1 MLGLFE
7 SSIQLLMI
15 SFVDVSVD
23 LAALISLIFY
33 GRTNIYNRVKIFF
46 FSNWLKIKVLLSVPV
61 VKLTWS

>member
-1 MLGLFE
+1 MWKMLGLFE

-15 SFVDVSVD
+15 SFVAVSVD

-46 FSNWLKIKVLLSVPV
+46 FQIGLK
-61 VKLTWS
+61 

>member
-15 SFVDVSVD
+15 SFVAVSVD
-23 LAALISLIFY
+23 LAALSLIFY

-46 FSNWLKIKVLLSVPV
+46 F
-61 VKLTWS
+61 KLA